1 MPRYEYDSKVN
12 RELAKTALDIYMKN
26 DSNKYTEPNQVNS
39 PQVISES
46 RQEEFNH
53 IYNNVNR
60 LLLEYVSEVVVLAE
74 QEIGREL
81 HPQEIEIFSQYLLE
95 NIEGLGENGQ
105 VHLLNELAQIY
116 H

>member
-12 RELAKTALDIYMKN
+12 RELAKTALNIYLNAK
-26 DSNKYTEPNQVNS
+26 PNQPAEVS
-39 PQVISES
+39 APQVISES
-46 RQEEFNH
+46 QQEKFNS
-53 IYNNVNR
+53 IYTNVNR

-81 HPQEIEIFSQYLLE
+81 HPQEIELFSEYLLE

-105 VHLLNELAQIY
+105 VHLINELAQIY

>member
-12 RELAKTALDIYMKN
+12 RELAKTALDIYLN
-26 DSNKYTEPNQVNS
+26 DKPNQPNQVSS
-39 PQVISES
+39 PSVISES

-53 IYNNVNR
+53 IYNNVNQ

-105 VHLLNELAQIY
+105 VHLINELAQIY

>member
-12 RELAKTALDIYMKN
+12 RELAKTALNIYLN
-26 DSNKYTEPNQVNS
+26 DKPNQPNQVSS
-39 PQVISES
+39 PGVISES

-53 IYNNVNR
+53 IYNNVNQ

-105 VHLLNELAQIY
+105 VHLINELAQIY

>member
-12 RELAKTALDIYMKN
+12 RELAKTALNIYLN
-26 DSNKYTEPNQVNS
+26 DKPNQPNQPAEVS
-39 PQVISES
+39 APQVISES
-46 RQEEFNH
+46 QQEKFNS
-53 IYNNVNR
+53 IYTNVNR

-74 QEIGREL
+74 REIGREL
-81 HPQEIEIFSQYLLE
+81 HPQEIELFSEYLLE

-105 VHLLNELAQIY
+105 VHLINELAQIY

>member
-1 MPRYEYDSKVN
+1 MSNYEYDSKVN
-12 RELAKTALDIYMKN
+12 RELAQTALSIYLN
-26 DSNKYTEPNQVNS
+26 NQPNQPNQPAEVS
-39 PQVISES
+39 APGVINES
-46 RQEEFNH
+46 RQEKFDT
-53 IYNNVNR
+53 IYNDVNR

-81 HPQEIEIFSQYLLE
+81 HPQEIELFSKYLLE

-105 VHLLNELAQIY
+105 VHLINELAQIY